1 MAQVSSIFSQ
11 ILGLVPRRLFDA
23 AVARHGG
30 MRHARGFSCWDQ
42 FVAML
47 FCQLGQAHSLREI
60 REGLQACEGKLVHL
74 GMTQAPSHST
84 LAYANEHR
92 SWEIYQDLFLTLV
105 EHLRQQL
112 PGAGGNPLKLP
123 GKLLSLDSSV
133 IDLCVKVFP
142 WAKFR
147 ATKGAVKLHL
157 LLEHDGLLPHYAL
170 ITDGKQADVKVAK
183 TMCFPAGAMLIFD
196 RGYNDYEWF
205 HNLTL
210 QCVHFV
216 TRLKERASFVVV
228 ESRAISDSSSVRADE
243 IIVFTKQAEADDD
256 RFLRRIVWW
265 DDKGKREF
273 VYLTNHLDLD
283 PATVAAIYR
292 ERWQVEL
299 FFKSIKQN
307 LRIKTFVGTSAN
319 ALKIQIWTALI
330 ALLLVRF
337 LELRYRVKWHTS
349 RFIALPRR
357 QLFVYRDLL
366 RFIDYP
372 FEGPVRLRPD
382 HLPGQVPLFKPGDLP
397 PEGQPHLSKKE
408 KLRQRRIIVRV
419 HNPVPA

>member
-11 ILGLVPRRLFDA
+11 LLKLVPRRLFDA

-92 SWEIYQDLFLTLV
+92 SWEIYQDLFLALV
-105 EHLRQQL
+105 DHFRPQL
-112 PGAGGNPLKLP
+112 PGSGGNPLKLP

-142 WAKFR
+142 WARFR

-157 LLEHDGLLPHYAL
+157 LLDHDGLLPHYAV

-205 HNLTL
+205 HSLTT
-210 QCVHFV
+210 QGVHFV
-216 TRLKERASFVVV
+216 CQGRTKSFPPGRSKRGPLWAKVKRTNLTIWGRL
-228 ESRAISDSSSVRADE
+228 
-243 IIVFTKQAEADDD
+243 
-256 RFLRRIVWW
+256 
-265 DDKGKREF
+265 
-273 VYLTNHLDLD
+273 
-283 PATVAAIYR
+283 
-292 ERWQVEL
+292 
-299 FFKSIKQN
+299 
-307 LRIKTFVGTSAN
+307 
-319 ALKIQIWTALI
+319 
-330 ALLLVRF
+330 
-337 LELRYRVKWHTS
+337 
-349 RFIALPRR
+349 
-357 QLFVYRDLL
+357 
-366 RFIDYP
+366 
-372 FEGPVRLRPD
+372 
-382 HLPGQVPLFKPGDLP
+382 
-397 PEGQPHLSKKE
+397 
-408 KLRQRRIIVRV
+408 
-419 HNPVPA
+419 